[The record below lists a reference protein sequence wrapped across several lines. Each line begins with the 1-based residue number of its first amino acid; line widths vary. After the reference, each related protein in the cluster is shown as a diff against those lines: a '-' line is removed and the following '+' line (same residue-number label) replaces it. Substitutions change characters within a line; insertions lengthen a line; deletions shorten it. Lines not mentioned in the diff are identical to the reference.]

1 MYDFLIIGTGLSSF
15 AALSELNK
23 KNYKV
28 LVIDYGLTYKKSIN
42 LIKSEDIYKINPT
55 EEKLFFSDNFATKNI
70 KCSKLRTPVTNSFAF
85 GGLSNIWGC
94 AIEEFPNSEL
104 FGWPNISEDIKY
116 GYKQL
121 NKIISSLIP
130 LDLLPKND
138 FSFYYFDKLKNKR
151 YKNIKIK
158 KSKLAVDPKLCI
170 LCNECLYGCRHNA
183 TFNSSSYIQDL
194 INSKKIDYK
203 SNLYAESVKEYKD
216 YSILNAINKTGN
228 KFQFKAKKILIC
240 MGAINT
246 AELILKSFPQIKKI
260 TVKDSQCFNMPLI
273 AKKIIGVN
281 QNKNSLALSQF
292 NIKQSGI
299 IRNKSIHYQVYFPS
313 LYTHAMIDKKFS
325 FLPFK
330 LPNYIKNR
338 IYIIQGYLP
347 SELSGSIVFSLKNG
361 LIESKIQKKYS
372 KLYLNYSINLLN
384 KLLFKVGLFPLKFLL
399 NKKNVFTGYHFGSSL
414 PMSDQPGINNTD
426 LYGRIYNSKNI
437 HILDSTI
444 LPSIPSGSFSYLMM
458 ANAIRI
464 VRYLNEEKI

>member
-1 MYDFLIIGTGLSSF
+1 MYDFLIIGSGLSAF

-23 KNYKV
+23 KKYKI
-28 LVIDYGLTYKKSIN
+28 LVVDYGLTYQKSIN
-42 LIKSEDIYKINPT
+42 LIKYEDIHKINPT
-55 EEKLFFSDNFATKNI
+55 DDKLFFSDDFATKKINS
-70 KCSKLRTPVTNSFAF
+70 SKLRAAITNSFAF

-94 AIEEFPNSEL
+94 AIEKFPNSEL
-104 FGWPNISEDIKY
+104 TGWPNISQGIQY
-116 GYKQL
+116 GYEQL
-121 NKIISSLIP
+121 NKIMSSLTP
-130 LDLLPKND
+130 LDLLTTNN

-183 TFNSSSYIQDL
+183 TFNSSNYIKEL

-203 SNLYAESVKEYKD
+203 SSLYADTVEEFKEY
-216 YSILNAINKTGN
+216 SLLNAINKSGK

-246 AELILKSFPQIKKI
+246 AELILKSFQQINKI
-260 TVKDSQCFNMPLI
+260 VVKDSQCFNMPLL

-281 QNKNSLALSQF
+281 QNKNTLALSQF

-299 IRNKSIHYQVYFPS
+299 IKNKSIHYQMYFPS

-330 LPNYIKNR
+330 LPNYIKDR

-347 SELSGSIVFSLKNG
+347 SELSGSIEFSSSKNG
-361 LIESKIQKKYS
+361 SIVSKIQNKYS
-372 KLYLNYSINLLN
+372 K
-384 KLLFKVGLFPLKFLL
+384 
-399 NKKNVFTGYHFGSSL
+399 
-414 PMSDQPGINNTD
+414 
-426 LYGRIYNSKNI
+426 
-437 HILDSTI
+437 
-444 LPSIPSGSFSYLMM
+444 
-458 ANAIRI
+458 
-464 VRYLNEEKI
+464 